1 MGASILWWKRFVEKV
16 SFEPGM
22 EHKYLLWVSLSG
34 AVKAAEPALVQYSIA
49 VVKIKI
55 IRGLDS

>member
-1 MGASILWWKRFVEKV
+1 VEKV

-55 IRGLDS
+55 IPGLYS